1 MGPRRV
7 GKTVMV
13 MQSISEIIHRD
24 SIDNKKILFLS
35 LETPIYTGIGLE
47 KLLNIF
53 QQFINNDNF
62 FIKSKVYINNSILYK
77 ILLKIIP

>member
-1 MGPRRV
+1 MIFRIKV
-7 GKTVMV
+7 A
-13 MQSISEIIHRD
+13 
-24 SIDNKKILFLS
+24 
-35 LETPIYTGIGLE
+35 E